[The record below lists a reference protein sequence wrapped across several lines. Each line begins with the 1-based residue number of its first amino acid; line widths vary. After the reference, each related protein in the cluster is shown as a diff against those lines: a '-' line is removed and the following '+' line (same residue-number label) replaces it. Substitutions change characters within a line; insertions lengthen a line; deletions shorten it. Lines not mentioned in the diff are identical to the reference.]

1 MSSLSRWFVADA
13 AVPAEGAGRRVEWL
27 RVVPFLALHVGAV
40 AAPFVG
46 VRWIDIVFAL
56 SLYAL
61 RMFAITAFYHRYF
74 SHRAFKT
81 SRGWQFVFALLGASA
96 TQRGPLWWASV
107 HRRHHAGADTEADPH
122 APQHGFWYSHV
133 GWFLTRDHFATD
145 ARRVRDWAR
154 YPELRL
160 LDRYDVAVP
169 LVLAGG
175 LYGIGAALEPLGT
188 SALQLMLWGYCVST
202 VALLHVTLLVNSV
215 AHRIGTRRFDTRD
228 DSRNVAW
235 LAVLTFG
242 EGWHNN
248 HHRYAGA
255 ARQGFFPGELD
266 VSFELLKVLARLG
279 IVRDLKPVPARVLAE
294 GAGAAR

>member
-13 AVPAEGAGRRVEWL
+13 AAGGAAAGRGRIDWL
-27 RVVPFLALHVGAV
+27 RVVPFIALHVGAV

-46 VRWIDIVFAL
+46 VHWIDVAAVL
-56 SLYAL
+56 LLYAL
-61 RMFAITAFYHRYF
+61 RMFAVTAFYHRYF
-74 SHRAFKT
+74 AHRAFRT
-81 SRGWQFVFALLGASA
+81 SRGWQFAFAVLGASA
-96 TQRGPLWWASV
+96 TQRGPLWWAAV
-107 HRRHHAGADTEADPH
+107 HRRHHAQADTDSDPH

-133 GWFLTRDHFATD
+133 GWFLTREHFATD

-169 LVLAGG
+169 LLLAAA
-175 LYGIGAALEPLGT
+175 LYGAGEALQGFGT
-188 SALQLMLWGYCVST
+188 SGLQLMLWGYCVST
-202 VALLHVTLLVNSV
+202 VLLLHVTLLVNSV
-215 AHRIGTRRFDTRD
+215 AHRAGTRRYATRD
-228 DSRNVAW
+228 ASRNVAW
-235 LAVLTFG
+235 LAWLTFG

-266 VSFELLKVLARLG
+266 ISFVLLRALAQLG
-279 IVRDLKPVPARVLAE
+279 IVSDLQPVPARVLTE
-294 GAGAAR
+294 ARR